1 MNLKLPMHLANNY
14 TNQTQV
20 ARITT
25 EAWVVENILCP
36 NCGGTLERYSSNTKS
51 KDVFCMLCKEEYQ
64 VKSSRTRFS
73 NRIIGAEYNT
83 TLRSVKSG
91 QHPSLMLLHYSQQ
104 NMEVVDV
111 QIIHRS
117 CITPSSIIP
126 RHPLGYNARRAGW
139 QGCMIALDKIPS
151 TAKFFILENGKEQ
164 SAEKVKKLWQTSNA
178 ILNVKA
184 ESRGWI
190 SDVLAVVEK
199 QSDHFTLTQVYE
211 YAEALS
217 ELHPKNIRVHAKIRQ
232 QLQILR
238 DMGVI
243 VFESRG
249 NYSKLKSL
257 QNG

>member
-1 MNLKLPMHLANNY
+1 MNLSLPMHLANNY
-14 TNQTQV
+14 TNQSQV
-20 ARITT
+20 ARVTT

-36 NCGGTLERYSSNTKS
+36 NCGGSLKEYSSNTKS
-51 KDVFCMLCKEEYQ
+51 KDVFCISCKEEYQ
-64 VKSSRTRFS
+64 VKSSKNRFS
-73 NRIIGAEYNT
+73 NKIVGAEYST
-83 TLRSVKSG
+83 TLRSIESG

-117 CITPSSIIP
+117 CITASSIIP
-126 RHPLGYNARRAGW
+126 RQPLGPNARRAGW
-139 QGCMIALDKIPS
+139 QGCMIDLDKIPS
-151 TAKFFILENGKEQ
+151 TVRLFIIENGKEQ
-164 SAEKVKKLWQTSNA
+164 SAEKVKTMWQTYNS
-178 ILNVKA
+178 ILNVKP

-217 ELHPKNIRVHAKIRQ
+217 ALHPNNTHVHAKIRQ
-232 QLQILR
+232 QLQTLR

-249 NYSKLKSL
+249 YYGKSKSL